1 MPNVSHKLMF
11 KNFTAFF
18 TLLWSLST
26 FAEDEVLAM
35 LFSHQGI
42 DGTIVISSLHSGK
55 AFILNNLRANQTLST
70 ASTFN
75 IQHSRFSIR
84 WFHLKKKS
92 FLARTTHPNG
102 MAVFTIFQIGMV
114 TKYWKVHSK
123 LPVSGV
129 FRSLRIASVRIST
142 QITYLKLLTEN
153 YTSLSMKQHFG
164 LMVPFKSTHLNKWV
178 SFKRYIYEHFHS
190 VLRPMTR

>member
-1 MPNVSHKLMF
+1 MF

-70 ASTFN
+70 ASTFKILN
-75 IQHSRFSIR
+75 TLISLEEKVISGKDDASQWDGRIYDFSD
-84 WFHLKKKS
+84 W
-92 FLARTTHPNG
+92 NG
-102 MAVFTIFQIGMV
+102 D
-114 TKYWKVHSK
+114 
-123 LPVSGV
+123 
-129 FRSLRIASVRIST
+129 
-142 QITYLKLLTEN
+142 
-153 YTSLSMKQHFG
+153 
-164 LMVPFKSTHLNKWV
+164 
-178 SFKRYIYEHFHS
+178 
-190 VLRPMTR
+190 